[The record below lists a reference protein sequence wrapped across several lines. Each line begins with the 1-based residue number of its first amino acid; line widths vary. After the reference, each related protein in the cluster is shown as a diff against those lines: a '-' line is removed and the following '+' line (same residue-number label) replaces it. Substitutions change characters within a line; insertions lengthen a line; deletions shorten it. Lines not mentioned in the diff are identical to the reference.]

1 MLGLASVAMAGIPDL
16 TLSSA
21 TTAAGS
27 EASVYTL
34 PNGNGRA
41 LDDARTSPAVGQSQP
56 IDATVTLTLH
66 DGNDDP
72 IFLYPAEDMWLESS
86 LGGLHLCPGGSAAD
100 FDTNINGQTTWSNA
114 INGGGYTNR
123 AGGERTIVMIN
134 GQGLTGYPLN
144 IQWNSPDITGDLQ
157 VNLTDI
163 VQFKNA
169 LTSGYQY
176 YADLAFD
183 QQLNLSDIVLMAQGL
198 GSLCP

>member
-1 MLGLASVAMAGIPDL
+1 
-16 TLSSA
+16 
-21 TTAAGS
+21 
-27 EASVYTL
+27 L
-34 PNGNGRA
+34 PNGQGRA
-41 LDDARTSPAVGQSQP
+41 LNDARTSPAVGQSQS

-72 IFLYPAEDMWLESS
+72 IYLYPAEDLWLETDM
-86 LGGLHLCPGGSAAD
+86 GGLSLCPGGSVANFNTD
-100 FDTNINGQTTWSNA
+100 INGQTTWVAA
-114 INGGGYTNR
+114 INAGGYTNR
-123 AGGERTIVMIN
+123 LGGERTMVMIN
-134 GQGLTGYPLN
+134 GQALSAYPLD

-169 LTSGYQY
+169 LQSGYQY

-198 GSLCP
+198 GALCP